1 MAQAVV
7 DSLQRPSAAAAVA
20 AAAAAAAGAV
30 GQVGARGDGFES
42 HVVENPPLL
51 DKSFIN
57 HQNVV
62 LSTLV

>member
-7 DSLQRPSAAAAVA
+7 DSLQRQSAAAAVA

-30 GQVGARGDGFES
+30 GQAGARGDGFES
-42 HVVENPPLL
+42 HVVENPPSL
-51 DKSFIN
+51 DNPFIH

-62 LSTLV
+62 LSTWV